1 MHYTK
6 NIYTYHFCCYQTG
19 LTFLSKCNNMSVY
32 CVTSYSATA
41 SVGKWYWGGN
51 YFVWQ
56 GFFNF
61 SFFWKNPRLVVV
73 YIWLN
78 EIGHS
83 QSYFITSIYCTK
95 TPILS
100 AVFFNPYS
108 ICMVTNLKYV
118 IIWEIA
124 SVWSCSHPITN
135 KTLFKSTNGK
145 VDLDFK
151 SDKYQL
157 KLAASSSLQGLI

>member
-1 MHYTK
+1 MCH
-6 NIYTYHFCCYQTG
+6 IIFC
-19 LTFLSKCNNMSVY
+19 Y
-32 CVTSYSATA
+32 CICRQMILGWELFRLA
-41 SVGKWYWGGN
+41 S
-51 YFVWQ
+51 
-56 GFFNF
+56 FFNF

-83 QSYFITSIYCTK
+83 QSCFITSIYCTK

-100 AVFFNPYS
+100 AVFLNPYT

-118 IIWEIA
+118 IIWEIT